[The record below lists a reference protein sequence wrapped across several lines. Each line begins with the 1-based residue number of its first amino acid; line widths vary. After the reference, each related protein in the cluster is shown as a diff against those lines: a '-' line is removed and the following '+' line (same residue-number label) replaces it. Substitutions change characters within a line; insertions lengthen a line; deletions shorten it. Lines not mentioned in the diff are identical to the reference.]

1 MIFTDFNWSF
11 LWELCDDIFT
21 AVEPHIISR
30 GRVGDVGDVE
40 LYFTVLTH
48 SQLSR
53 SIVVSEQP
61 GPPLD

>member
-1 MIFTDFNWSF
+1 MIFSRQ
-11 LWELCDDIFT
+11 LS
-21 AVEPHIISR
+21 PISLVGW